1 MDSFTQREEGFE
13 RTFTQQEETRFKA
26 RARRDRKLG
35 LWAGET
41 LGLTGAA
48 LTEYA
53 SALVARGVA
62 GADDGALVAE
72 LGKALQPHDVSQHR
86 IRRRLAEF
94 EAQAMAELQSG
105 R

>member
-1 MDSFTQREEGFE
+1 MDSFSQREEGFE
-13 RTFTQQEETRFKA
+13 RVFTQQEETRFKA

-48 LTEYA
+48 LADYA
-53 SALVARGVA
+53 DALVARGVA
-62 GADDGALVAE
+62 GAADDALVAA
-72 LGKALQPHDVSQHR
+72 LGEALQPHDVSQHR

-94 EAQAMAELQSG
+94 EAQAMAEIQSG